1 MTDPLII
8 STRPTETEREEEEK
22 RKGERERKSG
32 RVGEG
37 EWERERERGI
47 KWEVREGER
56 KRWKVVREIFRGS
69 ERKKR

>member
-8 STRPTETEREEEEK
+8 STRPTQTERGRGEK
-22 RKGERERKSG
+22 ERGKREKEWESRRG
-32 RVGEG
+32 RVGE
-37 EWERERERGI
+37 ERERGI